1 LSLEAQSLNRISN
14 AKENSMN
21 RTIATLSFAIVLAF
35 TSFAASAQTQ
45 LISADLSKQ
54 QLVSLIASAKT
65 PAEHIRI
72 AQYYGA
78 KAQDYLAQSNEHA
91 QMAEQF
97 KENSLTSSPKFSF
110 GTVNHCEYLAQ
121 SFKQKAERMQK
132 LEQLHE
138 QMAKD
143 AEQR

>member
-1 LSLEAQSLNRISN
+1 
-14 AKENSMN
+14 MN

-35 TSFAASAQTQ
+35 TSVAAFAQTQ
-45 LISADLSKQ
+45 PNSANLSKQ
-54 QLVSLIASAKT
+54 QLTSLIASAKT
-65 PAEHIRI
+65 PAEHLRI
-72 AQYYGA
+72 ADYYGA

-97 KENSLTSSPKFSF
+97 RNNSVTSSSKFST
-110 GTVNHCEYLAQ
+110 GTVRHCEYLAQ
-121 SFKQKAERMQK
+121 NFKQKADQMQK
-132 LEQLHE
+132 LESEHE